1 MPFSPETFI
10 ARRSHLMQSVGH
22 GVIFLPGNPE
32 APMNYRGNVYP
43 FRQDGSFRY
52 FTGIALAGWAL
63 WLDVDAG
70 SISLFAPPS
79 HPDDVVWTGEIP
91 GSDVIASSAGISD
104 VRDATSLPALLKQ
117 AHEAGKAIHFLPPYR
132 AEHTVLLAEAL
143 SIPPSRVAEHSSVAL
158 IKAVVAQR
166 LVKDTFEVEAISR
179 ALGIAK
185 VMHHVATVEA
195 REGVSEYELAAAM
208 EAAALRY
215 GSHPSFPII
224 ATLRGE
230 VLHNHPTSARFQR
243 GDLVLHDAGAVDP
256 ETGYCSDITRVTCVG
271 GNPSALQ
278 RDLYDAV
285 VRAQEAAIAAC
296 TVGTPFRDVHH
307 LAARTLTEAL
317 IGLGFMQGDPEE
329 ATRAGAHALFFPH
342 GLGHAMGLDVHD
354 MEALGELHVGYGE
367 GFERS
372 SQFGTAYLRFAR
384 PLQPGYVMTV
394 EPGFYVNPS
403 LIARWEAE
411 NRHADFI
418 RYDRLGVLE
427 GFGGIRIEDNVLIT
441 PDGPVVLG
449 PGIPK
454 TL

>member
-1 MPFSPETFI
+1 
-10 ARRSHLMQSVGH
+10 
-22 GVIFLPGNPE
+22 
-32 APMNYRGNVYP
+32 MNYRGNVYP

-224 ATLRGE
+224 ATRRGE

-296 TVGTPFRDVHH
+296 TVGTPFGDVHH
-307 LAARTLTEAL
+307 IAARTLTEAL